1 MEKKVVLRSS
11 LEDILKLVEIDSE
24 YVEVSYAKGI
34 VIIQPK
40 HLCCVQCGCTTEEK
54 LIVRNGVHIC
64 TECIREMRD
73 FTERT
78 ENL

>member
-40 HLCCVQCGCTTEEK
+40 HLCCVQCGCTT
-54 LIVRNGVHIC
+54 
-64 TECIREMRD
+64 
-73 FTERT
+73 
-78 ENL
+78 